1 MIISLIIHSC
11 LRGHC
16 HLCTIIGTAIPTSLK
31 ICESNYY
38 DHTYI
43 VAISLEPSQQPRA
56 RAHIVRQSEFDE
68 GIPKEQPT
76 ALSQQHISDT
86 STPPLPRKASTSS
99 AKQPLSD
106 TFLLQLPPRARV
118 EPTETPALGCGSYG
132 EVLEVMY
139 KGKCYAAKKYY
150 ERYADSGKLKDIFD
164 REKGILSKLNHSNI
178 VPYFGICQ
186 LSTDGSPV
194 IVMERLETNL
204 ASFVEKRNPALE
216 TRISIMRDVAHGLEY
231 VHSQVP
237 IIIHRDLT
245 ATNVLLTADGTAK
258 IADFGNA
265 RMVDVTT
272 TPELLTSNPGTLD
285 YMPPEALEGNEYNDK
300 LDVFSFGHLSIYAII
315 QHRPHPILRPK
326 YKGKA
331 LSEVERRQ
339 KYIDEMKDKLKKPDH
354 PFLDIVK
361 ACLDD
366 EPEERP
372 AIKDILVKSWHY

>member
-1 MIISLIIHSC
+1 MPHQQ
-11 LRGHC
+11 LR
-16 HLCTIIGTAIPTSLK
+16 T
-31 ICESNYY
+31 
-38 DHTYI
+38 
-43 VAISLEPSQQPRA
+43 
-56 RAHIVRQSEFDE
+56 IVRQPEFDE
-68 GIPKEQPT
+68 DIPTEQPT
-76 ALSQQHISDT
+76 ALTPPSHQHTSDT
-86 STPPLPRKASTSS
+86 SMSSLPRKASTSS
-99 AKQPLSD
+99 AKKPLLD
-106 TFLLQLPPRARV
+106 TSPLQLPPHAQVQR
-118 EPTETPALGCGSYG
+118 TTTPALGCGSYG
-132 EVLEVMY
+132 EVLEVKY
-139 KGKCYAAKKYY
+139 RGVCYAAKKYY
-150 ERYADSGKLKDIFD
+150 ERYAESGKVKDIFD
-164 REKGILSKLNHSNI
+164 REKGILNKLNHPNI

-186 LSTDGSPV
+186 LSDGSPV

-204 ASFVEKRNPALE
+204 ATFVEKRNLALE

-258 IADFGNA
+258 IADFGNS
-265 RMVDVTT
+265 RMVDITS

-285 YMPPEALEGNEYNDK
+285 YMPPEALEGNEYDDK
-300 LDVFSFGHLSIYAII
+300 LDVFSFGHLSIYTII
-315 QHRPHPILRPK
+315 QHRPHPLLRPK

-339 KYIDEMKDKLKKPDH
+339 KYIEEMKEKLKKPDH
-354 PFLDIVK
+354 PFLNIVE